1 MDKFDIDNILQIVEL
16 TDEMEFEKANSLQ
29 LKLRWMIKDNKALI
43 PIRDHLRFLIKEY
56 ENKNWSEIDSLTDEQ
71 INQSSKAELFMEL
84 ENKFIYERK
93 DLIKTK
99 LKACGLNQSDLA
111 KILGHRNNYM
121 SELINGIRPFS
132 KDDIIIVHRLL
143 KIKLDSLISPFIKED
158 VANHVRV
165 TLQSL
170 NKPKVKLSR
179 RDLEFAQIE

>member
-16 TDEMEFEKANSLQ
+16 TDELEFEKANSLQ
-29 LKLRWMIKDNKALI
+29 LKLRWMMKDDKTLI
-43 PIRDHLRFLIKEY
+43 PIREHLRFLIKDY
-56 ENKNWSEIDSLTDEQ
+56 ENKNWSEIDSVTDDQ
-71 INQSSKAELFMEL
+71 INQSSKAELLVEL
-84 ENKFIYERK
+84 ENKFICERK

-99 LKACGLNQSDLA
+99 LKAYGLNQSDLA

-132 KDDIIIVHRLL
+132 KDDILIVHRLL

-170 NKPKVKLSR
+170 NKTKVKLSK
-179 RDLEFAQIE
+179 RDLEFAQI